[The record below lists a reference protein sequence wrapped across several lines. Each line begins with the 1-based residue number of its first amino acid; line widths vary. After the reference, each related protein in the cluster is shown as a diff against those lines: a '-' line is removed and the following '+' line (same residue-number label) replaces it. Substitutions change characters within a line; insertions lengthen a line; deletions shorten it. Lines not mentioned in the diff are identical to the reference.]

1 MNLEIEYK
9 SLSDLIPYAR
19 NSRTHSEAQVKRLA
33 ASIREFGFVNP
44 ILISSGNDIVAGH
57 GRALAAEKLGL
68 DLVPTITL
76 GHLSDTQRRAY
87 VIADNRLAENAGW
100 DSQMLAIEI
109 DELAGCGF
117 DMDLLGFENFR
128 ELEAE
133 IVDNRKLEN
142 VIEGDT
148 EEDEAGE
155 FEPDLP
161 DENAEK
167 KIEAKLVLTVTCES
181 DDQLEELFQELNE
194 RGFKVRV

>member
-1 MNLEIEYK
+1 MQLEIKYK
-9 SLSDLIPYAR
+9 PLADLIPYAR
-19 NSRTHSEAQVKRLA
+19 NSRTHSEAQIKQIA
-33 ASIREFGFVNP
+33 ASIREFNFVNP
-44 ILISSGNDIVAGH
+44 ILISTGNDIVAGH

-68 DLVPTITL
+68 ELVPTIEL

-117 DMDLLGFENFR
+117 DMDLLGFENFK

-142 VIEGDT
+142 VIENDT
-148 EEDEAGE
+148 EE

-161 DENAEK
+161 GEDDQK
-167 KIEAKLVLTVTCES
+167 KIDAKLVITVTCENG
-181 DDQLEELFQELNE
+181 DQLEELFQELNE
-194 RGFKVRV
+194 RGFKVKI

>member
-1 MNLEIEYK
+1 MQLEIKYK
-9 SLSDLIPYAR
+9 PLADLIPYAR
-19 NSRTHSEAQVKRLA
+19 NSRTHSEAQIKQIA

-44 ILISSGNDIVAGH
+44 ILISTGNDIVAGH

-68 DLVPTITL
+68 DLVPTIEL

-133 IVDNRKLEN
+133 VVDNRKLEN
-142 VIEGDT
+142 VIESDT
-148 EEDEAGE
+148 EG

-167 KIEAKLVLTVTCES
+167 KIEAKLVLTVTCENG
-181 DDQLEELFQELNE
+181 DQLEELFQELNE
-194 RGFKVRV
+194 RGYKVRI